1 MLTIAGL
8 SAAIPILS
16 ATTPLASAQSVTGS
30 FNPQTQFPVGSSI
43 KITSVY
49 GIAMVPLHPEP
60 NGPMPPFRN
69 QTIQHNPP
77 SRNQTNPLHHQTNG
91 TRPAWN
97 RTGQHV
103 PPWNQTGQQYS
114 TVYSASITINAQVTN
129 DTRNGVQWTIQGGSI
144 IVNGTTFTITG
155 GKGRMSNNDLLM
167 MYGNATDSSGHTI
180 RWDLEGL
187 AAIYKGTVIIELNG
201 RSFSEMNN
209 PAFTRDKGF
218 TDVSLSYIA
227 TID

>member
-1 MLTIAGL
+1 MKKIVKYSLAAILLMLTIAGL

-103 PPWNQTGQQYS
+103 PALESNGSAIFYS
-114 TVYSASITINAQVTN
+114 VQCVDN
-129 DTRNGVQWTIQGGSI
+129 DKR
-144 IVNGTTFTITG
+144 
-155 GKGRMSNNDLLM
+155 
-167 MYGNATDSSGHTI
+167 
-180 RWDLEGL
+180 
-187 AAIYKGTVIIELNG
+187 
-201 RSFSEMNN
+201 
-209 PAFTRDKGF
+209 
-218 TDVSLSYIA
+218 
-227 TID
+227 